1 MEVASKAPLIRSQR
15 FLLVIL
21 SFTGTLVV
29 LTSRINL
36 SVAIVCMVRSSTI
49 NVTLTS
55 SFDDEP
61 GSNTSRSGQKCG
73 DVVVTR
79 NTSDSNAGE
88 FDWDKST
95 ISEMLSIFYY
105 GYIITQIP
113 SGWLASRYGG
123 KRIWGVSMLICSVCS
138 LLTPLCARSHVYLV
152 YAVRFILG
160 LGAAVSFPCI
170 QAMLGKWAPPFERS
184 KLSSFILS
192 GIPVGSITTF
202 AFASLLCQYGFDN
215 GWGSIFYLSGII
227 NLLWVAA
234 WFYLTADSPAQ
245 HKWISEREKIYI
257 ETSIGRGA
265 IRKVHDVP
273 WWNILTSLPV
283 WAIVVGQVCNNYV
296 HFSFI
301 TLLPTYLKESLNF
314 DIKQNGLVSSS
325 PYLSQFVSSLLV
337 GVVADV
343 VRERRCMST
352 TVTRRVFQSI
362 SFLGMALCMVSVG
375 QLECEQRYIAVVL
388 ICLCTVFMSF
398 NRGGYLVNHLDL
410 APSYAGI
417 LFAFTNTVGTVP
429 GMVAPII
436 AGALTPNKTSEE
448 WNHVFYVCAGLT
460 TLGAVVYLFLS
471 DGELQDWATESD
483 GKSNSVQYSFSQ
495 DQETQAQFK
504 QNEADET
511 L

>member
-184 KLSSFILS
+184 KLSSFI
-192 GIPVGSITTF
+192 
-202 AFASLLCQYGFDN
+202 
-215 GWGSIFYLSGII
+215 LSGII